1 MAKKQRSR
9 TAVLVMGMHR
19 SGTSA
24 LAGSLQRLQVPLG
37 SRLVAPGEDNPGG
50 YFEHAGAVT
59 THETLLAELDN
70 GWESLLPLP
79 TNWIQSAAAERA
91 ASELGDLI
99 SVDFGNAVLWAV
111 KDPRLSRLLP
121 LWHQVLAKQEVR
133 PVHVFMLRHPDEVA
147 ASLAKRDGIG
157 AGYAYLLWLQHYL
170 DAERDSRGY
179 ARAVLTYDQLL
190 ADPVGSLGWVAEVL
204 GVRWPVPPAQGGVGE
219 ILDSSKRHHLAR
231 IDAPG
236 RGARA
241 AALELFSEVQSA
253 SRSGQWP
260 RGESQRRLLER
271 WTNRLIPWIGGLS
284 RTLARQRRVAHQ
296 AAEQH
301 QATDQALAEAQDLSL
316 QRLRDLTEGEAR
328 IRRSEQLALIRLQEL
343 EGMAARLAQTDAAL
357 AATEA
362 QSLSRLEEL
371 EVLSARLA
379 QTDAALAATESQS
392 LSRLQELEVLS
403 ARLAQTDAAL
413 AATEAQSVARLRD
426 IEALWKRV
434 EATDEALAHAEHL
447 STDRLQESEGLRR
460 MVSAAN
466 AALASAE
473 TIAMSRLRDLEVVS
487 TRLSAANASLADTI
501 DKTHQLEAQIS
512 LRDEKLQALTSS
524 LSWRVSRPLRW
535 LGRRTGRRGEG
546 WETP

>member
-99 SVDFGNAVLWAV
+99 SVDFGNAVLWAI

-121 LWHQVLAKQEVR
+121 LWHRVLAKQEVR
-133 PVHVFMLRHPDEVA
+133 PAHVFMLRHPDEVA
-147 ASLAKRDGIG
+147 ASLSKRDGIG

-190 ADPVGSLGWVAEVL
+190 ADPVASLGWLAEVL

-284 RTLARQRRVAHQ
+284 RALAKQRRVAHQ

-316 QRLRDLTEGEAR
+316 QRLHDLTEGEAR
-328 IRRSEQLALIRLQEL
+328 IRHSEQLA
-343 EGMAARLAQTDAAL
+343 
-357 AATEA
+357 
-362 QSLSRLEEL
+362 
-371 EVLSARLA
+371 
-379 QTDAALAATESQS
+379 

-473 TIAMSRLRDLEVVS
+473 TIAMSRLRDLEVVR

>member
-379 QTDAALAATESQS
+379 QTDAALAATE
-392 LSRLQELEVLS
+392 
-403 ARLAQTDAAL
+403 
-413 AATEAQSVARLRD
+413 AQSVARLRD